1 MYSLGGST
9 TTTSSTTSTSAAAAS
24 TSVSATY
31 VGCYKDNGDNRTL
44 NGSKKISSSM
54 TPSVCNSYCSGL
66 GYTYAGTEY
75 YDEVSI
81 DINFRLITYLLRSA
95 TVVTSWTLQRSPII
109 VNVNSLARVTALRN
123 AVVTLGSVCI
133 LSAAQQP

>member
-1 MYSLGGST
+1 
-9 TTTSSTTSTSAAAAS
+9 
-24 TSVSATY
+24 
-31 VGCYKDNGDNRTL
+31 
-44 NGSKKISSSM
+44 M

-123 AVVTLGSVCI
+123 AVVTPGSVCI